1 MREYADGEVV
11 QHEHRT
17 SVMTLMYGS
26 WLKCDPGTVHVAVGV
41 DEKAIH
47 TERTRLIVC
56 CNVSSLWTRFQKA
69 CHSIRESTACEIEV
83 DSADSNDGGR
93 QYLPDPRGTPTQ
105 PPLPKGVMRAPH
117 SLTQN
122 LRVQCSTLHN
132 IWCVASL
139 IEVAR
144 NYISKEMF
152 KIDFLILPSN
162 T

>member
-26 WLKCDPGTVHVAVGV
+26 WLKCDPGTVHVAAGV

-83 DSADSNDGGR
+83 DSADSNDGDSSTK
-93 QYLPDPRGTPTQ
+93 LHSNKTASPRTKHETTKFNEP
-105 PPLPKGVMRAPH
+105 
-117 SLTQN
+117 
-122 LRVQCSTLHN
+122 
-132 IWCVASL
+132 
-139 IEVAR
+139 
-144 NYISKEMF
+144 
-152 KIDFLILPSN
+152 
-162 T
+162 